1 MEIVMIKKKGCQPC
15 RIYEPTVKEISII
28 NNIKFKSIQ
37 AEDMP
42 EKIRPE
48 IFPYFYLRKENE
60 IIESW
65 AGTNERKMHSVLK
78 RSIKN
83 FKAN

>member
-1 MEIVMIKKKGCQPC
+1 MELVMIKKKGCQPC
-15 RIYEPTVKEISII
+15 RIYEPTVKEVSKI
-28 NNIKFKSIQ
+28 NNINFKAIQ

-48 IFPYFYLRKENE
+48 IFPYFYLRNKNE

-65 AGTNERKMHSVLK
+65 AGTNERKMYSVLK
-78 RSIKN
+78 RNIKN
-83 FKAN
+83 FKEN

>member
-1 MEIVMIKKKGCQPC
+1 MELIMIKKKGCQPC
-15 RIYEPTVKEISII
+15 RVYEPTVKNVSNI

-42 EKIRPE
+42 ENIRPD
-48 IFPYFYLRKENE
+48 IFPYFYLRQENE

-65 AGTNERKMHSVLK
+65 AGTNERKMYSVLK
-78 RSIKN
+78 RNIKK
-83 FKAN
+83 FKVL